1 MTRGTPRLRRMRAAR
16 LTGSAFAVSVAAL
29 AGAAPASAVNS
40 VMTGNGAIW
49 QIHDAA
55 APALDSGSIR
65 AITGNAFYGF
75 GNLKVRV
82 SDIPV
87 GDTTGR
93 FNGEM
98 MRGFGLKFDGIDGF
112 RTTDAVTLGG
122 VAMRRTVKVSK
133 RGNSVRWLDSF
144 TNDTSRT
151 ITVDASFGGTT
162 GFASG
167 ENQSEVLATS
177 SGDRAAGADDAW
189 VEVGTPDTVTGS
201 PTFGAS
207 TRGPSAVVFGTPAPF
222 AGALFGLGNHQRNPF
237 NSTLPT
243 AGLDANFW
251 GYKNRLI
258 LQPGATR
265 SLLRYVVAGNAETA
279 ATAGQQVTA
288 VRDEAV
294 DLAATP
300 DLSELSA
307 GEVCSLA
314 NWDVSTL
321 PGFNASTCAT
331 AAPPEAPATKLS
343 APAKTTSRYD
353 VVGKSIT
360 ELQADMEAG
369 RTTSREITRG
379 YLDRIAAYDTDQ
391 FGFHAFITVAGD
403 AMAQAKAADVKRAG
417 GVRGDLLGVPMAIKD
432 IYDTKDMPTTDGTLA
447 LEGWRPKRDAFQ
459 VKGMRDAGAVMIG
472 KTNLSEFANSG
483 SYSES
488 GYGMSWNAFKPSKTT
503 LGSSGGSAVA
513 VAASFAGAAMGTQTG
528 VSLYAPAT
536 GASLVTMRGTD
547 GISSGGGVMP
557 LTWLQDFEGP
567 MARTTSDVAR
577 ILNATTGTDPDDIST
592 VHANADAKRPADW
605 KTALDPAALKGRRIG
620 YLPSAFTG
628 NPTSYGQSDG
638 TVEAVTARFADIR
651 AAGAEVVE
659 ITTAP
664 PAAPPAPTF
673 GGRSRTEEG
682 WQRYFELHESPP
694 YRTAAEILSSPRVL
708 PYNRRTLAPAPR
720 LTRQDIDAIFAQ
732 RDEYKARVKAWMDAA
747 NVDAVLYPGFR
758 SDVYD
763 NDGAQTLSS
772 DRNTG
777 VLTSNVGLPTLV
789 LPVGANPQ
797 GDPISLQ
804 FVGRAFEDTKV
815 LGFGHAL
822 EQQLKG
828 AGRLEPA
835 TAPRL
840 AYDADATPTPIEI
853 TRPEQPV
860 TPAPFERPENAVQPA
875 APTTGAPAVPATTA
889 TRPSRPARRSRPAV
903 TRPTTARVLSGG
915 RVRLT
920 LRNTGSST
928 VTGKVVL
935 RAPVRVAGRPRTMT
949 LGTARVRIAA
959 GRTVTTTVRLAP
971 AARRALRGK
980 SRVRVAAT
988 YALRTADGGALRSR
1002 RALVLTVR

>member
-1 MTRGTPRLRRMRAAR
+1 MTRRTTPRRTRAAR
-16 LTGSAFAVSVAAL
+16 IAGSALAATAAAL

-40 VMTGNGAIW
+40 VTTGNGAIW

-65 AITGNAFYGF
+65 AITGNALYGF

-82 SDIPV
+82 SGIPA
-87 GDTTGR
+87 GDPTGR

-98 MRGFGLKFDGIDGF
+98 MRGFGLKFDGVDGF
-112 RTTDAVTLGG
+112 RTTDAVTMGG
-122 VAMRRTVKVSK
+122 VAMRR
-133 RGNSVRWLDSF
+133 SVRVSRSGNFVRYLDAF

-167 ENQSEVLATS
+167 ENQSEVLDTS
-177 SGDRAAGADDAW
+177 SGDKAAGADDAW
-189 VEVGTPDTVTGS
+189 VEVGTPDTVAGS

-222 AGALFGLGNHQRNPF
+222 SGALFGLGNQQRDPF
-237 NSTLPT
+237 GSTLPT
-243 AGLDANFW
+243 SGLDANFW
-251 GYKNRLI
+251 GYKNRVT

-265 SLLRYVVAGNAETA
+265 SLLRYVVAGRAETA
-279 ATAGQQVTA
+279 ATSGTQVSA
-288 VRDEAV
+288 VRSQAV
-294 DLAATP
+294 DLAAAP
-300 DLSELSA
+300 DLSELGA
-307 GEVCSLA
+307 GEICSIA
-314 NWDVSTL
+314 NWDVSAL
-321 PGFNASTCAT
+321 PGFDASTCAS
-331 AAPPEAPATKLS
+331 AAPPEPPATK
-343 APAKTTSRYD
+343 PAGPAVTTSRYD

-360 ELQADMEAG
+360 QLQADMEAG
-369 RTTSREITRG
+369 RTTSQEITRG

-403 AMAQAKAADVKRAG
+403 AMGQAKAADVKRAG
-417 GVRGDLLGVPMAIKD
+417 GARGDLLGIPMAIKD
-432 IYDTKDMPTTDGTLA
+432 LYDTKDMPTTDGTLA
-447 LEGWRPKRDAFQ
+447 LEGWQPKRDAFQ
-459 VKGMRDAGAVMIG
+459 VKRMRDAGAVMIG

-488 GYGMSWNAFKPSKTT
+488 GYAMSWNAFKPSKTT

-513 VAASFAGAAMGTQTG
+513 VATSMAGAAMGSQTG

-536 GASLVTMRGTD
+536 GAGLVTMRGTD
-547 GISSGGGVMP
+547 GIASGGGVMP

-577 ILNATTGTDPDDIST
+577 ILNATTGTDPDDIAT
-592 VHANADAKRPADW
+592 VHADADARRPADF
-605 KTALDPAALKGRRIG
+605 KASLDPDALQGKRIG
-620 YLPSAFTG
+620 YLPAAFTG
-628 NPTSYGQSDG
+628 NPASYGQQDG
-638 TVEAVTARFADIR
+638 TVEAVMARFADIR
-651 AAGAEVVE
+651 DAGAEVVE

-664 PAAPPAPTF
+664 PAAPPAPNF
-673 GGRSRTEEG
+673 SGRSRAEEG
-682 WQRYFELHESPP
+682 WQRYFELHENPP
-694 YRTAAEILSSPRVL
+694 YKTAAEILSSPRVL
-708 PYNRRTLAPAPR
+708 PYNRRTVAPAPR
-720 LTRQDIDAIFAQ
+720 LTKQDIDAIFAQ

-747 NVDAVLYPGFR
+747 NVDAVVYPGFR

-804 FVGRAFEDTKV
+804 FVGRAFEDGKV
-815 LGFGHAL
+815 LGLGHAL

-828 AGRLEPA
+828 AGQLLPA

-840 AYDADATPTPIEI
+840 AYDADATPTPIVIE
-853 TRPEQPV
+853 RPEQPR
-860 TPAPFERPENAVQPA
+860 TPAPFEAPENAAQ
-875 APTTGAPAVPATTA
+875 PATTTA
-889 TRPSRPARRSRPAV
+889 PAPSASAPARRSRPSV
-903 TRPTTARVLSGG
+903 TLPATARVLSGG

-920 LRNTGSST
+920 LRNTGRSA
-928 VTGKVVL
+928 VTGTVVL
-935 RAPVRVAGRPRTMT
+935 RTRAVRF
-949 LGTARVRIAA
+949 GTARVRVAA
-959 GRTVTTTVRLAP
+959 GRTVTMTVRLAP
-971 AARRALRGK
+971 AARRALRGR
-980 SRVRVAAT
+980 SRLRVAAT
-988 YALRTADGGALRSR
+988 YALRTADGATLRSR
-1002 RALVLTVR
+1002 RGLVLRTR